1 MGLFY
6 SSPSKL
12 ISDDIEAEEESDQ
25 NIMTA
30 TNKIAPKSQGLADI
44 PKRPHIFKNLMQATF
59 TET

>member
-12 ISDDIEAEEESDQ
+12 ISDYIEAEEESDQ